1 MSTPQTDASLTPQLR
16 RLFICE
22 SSLAQISKHSVEAD
36 CWSSF
41 LSDFSPTSINLQA
54 AFQEPEADEATAA
67 SENRGEN
74 LAAQL
79 KGNLILVHDSQLTGA
94 WLNRLDRTAQ
104 LIWLAIVPLEIT
116 ENRARFLFEFGASD
130 LIPELLDRNF
140 GGGLLRAKIGHWL
153 SQAQPLDRGESVQ
166 DLAIEQD
173 LTRKEVQMYD
183 FLRRAGKEGLEKTE
197 LVSMLW
203 PKQKVSEKS
212 LDVHLF
218 NLRRKLVGTPNRIL
232 CRNRR
237 IFLEVEPTRPKSS

>member
-1 MSTPQTDASLTPQLR
+1 MSAPKTDASVTPQLR

-22 SSLAQISKHSVEAD
+22 NTLAQISKHSVEGD
-36 CWSSF
+36 CWSSL
-41 LSDFSPTSINLQA
+41 LSDFSPTTINLKT
-54 AFQEPEADEATAA
+54 AFQESKLENGETPNEVRRECS
-67 SENRGEN
+67 SE
-74 LAAQL
+74 QL
-79 KGNLILVHDSQLTGA
+79 KGHLILVHDSQLTGA
-94 WLNRLDRTAQ
+94 WLHQLERTAH

-153 SQAQPLDRGESVQ
+153 SQAQTLERNESTQ

-218 NLRRKLVGTPNRIL
+218 NLRRKLVGTPCRIL

-237 IFLEVEPTRPKSS
+237 IFLEIDSTRPKSS